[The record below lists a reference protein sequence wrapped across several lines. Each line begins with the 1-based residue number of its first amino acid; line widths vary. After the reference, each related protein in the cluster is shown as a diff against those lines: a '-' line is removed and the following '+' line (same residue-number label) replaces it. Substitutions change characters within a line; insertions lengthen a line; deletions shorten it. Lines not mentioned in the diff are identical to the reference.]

1 MMHQLLIERSYSV
14 QQKKTKDFSM
24 KKTKEFLRSQKNV
37 EHTKPALK
45 SLENVLYII
54 NAFNS
59 F

>member
-1 MMHQLLIERSYSV
+1 
-14 QQKKTKDFSM
+14 M

-37 EHTKPALK
+37 KHTEPVLK